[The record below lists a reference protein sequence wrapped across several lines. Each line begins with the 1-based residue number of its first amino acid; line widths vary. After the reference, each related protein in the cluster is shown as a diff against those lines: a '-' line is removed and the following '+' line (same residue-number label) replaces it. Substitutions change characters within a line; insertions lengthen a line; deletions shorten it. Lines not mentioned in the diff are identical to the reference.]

1 MKIVAT
7 IEARMNS
14 SRLPGKVLMDI
25 GGLRSL
31 ECQIRRMRRSRYI
44 DEIIIATTVN
54 SCDDEIVDFSK
65 NEGVAVYRG
74 SENDVMSR
82 ILEAATS
89 INGDLQI
96 QITGDCPLIDP
107 VIIDE
112 VVQVYLESNGKYDFV
127 SNEIKRSYPIGLDCR
142 VFPVQVLKL
151 SSDMC
156 HDSTHRV
163 HGSTFITHGE
173 GVKIFSS
180 KNIIAPEKLNFPN
193 YRWTLDE
200 VNDLKFLKRVLQNF
214 GVNIIEASS
223 YDIMNWLNQNSDV
236 IDINLSVKQ
245 KGIEEG

>member
-107 VIIDE
+107 KIVDDVIRAYKSSDAD
-112 VVQVYLESNGKYDFV
+112 YV
-127 SNEIKRSYPIGLDCR
+127 SNVNPPTYPDGLDVE
-142 VFPVQVLKL
+142 VF
-151 SSDMC
+151 S
-156 HDSTHRV
+156 
-163 HGSTFITHGE
+163 
-173 GVKIFSS
+173 FSALEDAW
-180 KNIIAPEKLNFPN
+180 KGAE
-193 YRWTLDE
+193 TLFD
-200 VNDLKFLKRVLQNF
+200 
-214 GVNIIEASS
+214 
-223 YDIMNWLNQNSDV
+223 
-236 IDINLSVKQ
+236 
-245 KGIEEG
+245 